1 MLPMF
6 ARCNHSTSIFMEA
19 LLFKAYPNVESS
31 TYSISEPDGSPRA
44 SLVIS
49 MSMLDNESRM
59 KEAVASP
66 NNVGFVAIINSLIL
80 EHLTSAFCR
89 TYSFQQK
96 DHLHGY
102 NEEILER
109 KYYLLEVLSNALI
122 HIHYILAYRLLQAR
136 F

>member
-44 SLVIS
+44 NLVIS

-80 EHLTSAFCR
+80 FLVILSIN
-89 TYSFQQK
+89 S
-96 DHLHGY
+96 
-102 NEEILER
+102 EIF
-109 KYYLLEVLSNALI
+109 KSSGPIPWTGDITPCNT
-122 HIHYILAYRLLQAR
+122 
-136 F
+136 